1 MFCHRSLLS
10 CLLAPSLALLLVVQS
25 APAAAGP
32 QWESGGPDGGW
43 VTALLLPF
51 GPGGPLYAGTYGG
64 GVWESRDGG
73 FSWGSVMTE
82 RGDAVVRD
90 LEFGDD
96 GLNSLYA
103 ATEDRGLLRA
113 RIGERIWTAVNT
125 GLNNPFLPVIPAVAV
140 HPGLPNL
147 ISVATERGL
156 FTSRDRGNTYPDSL
170 HWAGGIPMVD
180 VKVSPLA
187 PLSIFAL
194 SPEELFFTPDRG
206 FAVTS
211 LAQAPTAQLQD
222 LALWPGALDSMVAV
236 GRKGQVLQ
244 YIEGRGFEDIGPTV
258 IEGQA
263 PILHNIEVIERG
275 RNVLVAGSDR
285 GIYESRDRGASWEL
299 RDGGPAAR
307 IPEIWA
313 VQAADTVGTQLW
325 LGSFTRGFVVE
336 DAPGAAWR
344 EQNDGLRATWS
355 RSLDLTP
362 SRWLSGD
369 AHGRMHQSLDR
380 GTSWTEVTGDLNTL
394 QISALRMLRD
404 GMTWI
409 AGTPAGVQRSTDQG
423 AHWTAVAMPA
433 GHSGVNRL
441 LQPEWMDAAE
451 VWATTN
457 RGVLRSF
464 DAGLSW
470 APVDGIGDLGA
481 AVFAVAVS
489 SDSALVFGP
498 DDGPLWRGRPDSGFA
513 TYLPPQNFGRRYRGL
528 SFVGGSSASLVVSSV
543 LAGIS
548 GKGVVYR
555 VDDPLGDTPS
565 PTDLTD
571 QLFVFEPAGGD
582 VASVP
587 VLDGGPGA
595 VVVELL
601 GEGPLLSVDGGL
613 NWIRLD
619 DGLPTRR
626 IETIAL
632 EAGNPPTL
640 VVGTLGRGVWS
651 RDLPVAVPTVL
662 RFTVEREAGRARLEV
677 QWSQAVRASLWR
689 AVGEGEFELRRAL
702 ELAESLVIFDSLDGV
717 DPAQE
722 LRYELRA
729 DASVVLG
736 RVALAPAPPIT
747 LRLRLLPNVPNPF
760 NPLTSIRFESSGGE
774 MSLEVY
780 DLRGRLVRRLFEGSV
795 SGGAQSVD
803 FDGLDDRGRALASGT
818 YLIRLRS
825 DFDEDARRVT
835 LLR

>member
-1 MFCHRSLLS
+1 
-10 CLLAPSLALLLVVQS
+10 
-25 APAAAGP
+25 
-32 QWESGGPDGGW
+32 
-43 VTALLLPF
+43 
-51 GPGGPLYAGTYGG
+51 
-64 GVWESRDGG
+64 
-73 FSWGSVMTE
+73 
-82 RGDAVVRD
+82 VVRD
-90 LEFGDD
+90 LEFGPD
-96 GLNSLYA
+96 GFNSLYA

-113 RIGERIWTAVNT
+113 RFGERIWTPVNT
-125 GLNNPFLPVIPAVAV
+125 GLNNPFLPVVPAVAV

-170 HWAGGIPMVD
+170 HWGSGIPMVD

-206 FAVTS
+206 FSVTS

-222 LALWPGALDSMVAV
+222 LALWPDALDSMVAV

-244 YIEGRGFEDIGPTV
+244 YIEGLGFENIGPTV

-263 PILHNIEVIERG
+263 PIFHNIEVIERG
-275 RNVLVAGSDR
+275 REVLVAGSDR
-285 GIYESRDRGASWEL
+285 GIYESRDRGASWE
-299 RDGGPAAR
+299 RREGGPGAR

-313 VQAADTVGTQLW
+313 VQAADTVGTRLF
-325 LGSFTRGFVVE
+325 LGSFTRGFLVE

-355 RSLDLTP
+355 RSLHLTP
-362 SRWLSGD
+362 SSWLSGD
-369 AHGRMHQSLDR
+369 AHGRLHRSLDR
-380 GTSWTEVTGDLNTL
+380 GASWTEVTGDLNIL
-394 QISALRMLRD
+394 QVSAVRVLPD
-404 GMTWI
+404 SGAWI
-409 AGTPAGVQRSTDQG
+409 AGTPAGIQRSTDQG
-423 AHWTAVAMPA
+423 AHWTAVALPA
-433 GHSGVNRL
+433 GHTGVHRL
-441 LQPEWMDAAE
+441 LSPAWMDASE

-457 RGVLRSF
+457 RGVLRSL

-470 APVDGIGDLGA
+470 TPVPGIGNLEAPVL
-481 AVFAVAVS
+481 AVAAS
-489 SDSALVFGP
+489 SDSALVFGAER
-498 DDGPLWRGRPDSGFA
+498 GPLWRGRPDTGF
-513 TYLPPQNFGRRYRGL
+513 TSYLPPPDLGRLYRGL
-528 SFVGGSSASLVVSSV
+528 SFVGGSSASLIVSSV
-543 LAGIS
+543 LAGGS

-555 VDDPLGDTPS
+555 VDEPLS
-565 PTDLTD
+565 ENPTASDLTD
-571 QLFVFEPAGGD
+571 QLFVFEPKGGD
-582 VASVP
+582 VASVF
-587 VLDGGPGA
+587 VLDGRPGA
-595 VVVELL
+595 VVVSLL
-601 GEGPLLSVDGGL
+601 GEGPFFSVDAGM
-613 NWIRLD
+613 NWTRLD

-651 RDLPVAVPTVL
+651 RDLPVVVPVL
-662 RFTVEREAGRARLEV
+662 LRSFMAGRESGRVRLEV
-677 QWSQAVRASLWR
+677 QWSQLARASLWR

-717 DPAQE
+717 DPTQE

-729 DASVVLG
+729 DPSVVLG
-736 RVALAPAPPIT
+736 RVALAPAAPIAV
-747 LRLRLLPNVPNPF
+747 RLRLLPNVPNPF
-760 NPLTSIRFESSGGE
+760 NPLTSIQFESSGGE
-774 MSLEVY
+774 MNLEVY
-780 DLRGRLVRRLFEGSV
+780 DLRGRLVRRLFEGVV
-795 SGGAQSVD
+795 SAGEQSML